1 MPFFKRAKKKSNNKE
16 LWFPQLVLVDKAVDT
31 QEIAQRIAREST
43 ASPADV
49 HAVIRALPDVMAD
62 YMAGGR
68 AVHLDGLGSFYL
80 TCQSS
85 GNGVATSK
93 EVSPNQIKSV
103 RVQFLPARERE
114 GKQYTRALVGKMS
127 FIEWFGKDQS
137 PVEGGGDNPGG
148 GDGDPSENPLG

>member
-1 MPFFKRAKKKSNNKE
+1 MPFYKRTKKKSNNKE

-49 HAVIRALPDVMAD
+49 HAVIRALPDVMAE
-62 YMAGGR
+62 YMASGR

-85 GNGVATSK
+85 GNGVATKK

-127 FIEWFGKDQS
+127 FIEWFGKEQT
-137 PVEGGGDNPGG
+137 PGGEEGGGTTG
-148 GDGDPSENPLG
+148 GDEDDHPLG